1 VFKLKPLSKD
11 AVGGALT
18 KAERYRLLNEPW
30 QAESICRDVLA
41 IHPDN
46 QEALVTLLLAL
57 TDQFDQGAS
66 DLNEARDL
74 AGRLAGD
81 YQRAYYAGIVCERQ
95 GVALCRKNRPGG
107 SSTAYD
113 WISAA
118 MDWYEQAEL
127 IRPPG
132 NDDALLRWNT
142 CARFLA
148 RHPDLAPRVEGELSE
163 PLLLE

>member
-1 VFKLKPLSKD
+1 VFQLKPLSKA
-11 AVGGALT
+11 AVGAALT

-41 IHPDN
+41 IDPDN

-57 TDQFDQGAS
+57 TDQFDQGSS
-66 DLNEARDL
+66 DLNEAREL
-74 AGRLAGD
+74 AGRLAGK

-95 GVALCRKNRPGG
+95 GVALCRKNRPGA
-107 SSTAYD
+107 SSASYE
-113 WISAA
+113 WISQA

-132 NDDALLRWNT
+132 NDDAPLRWNT
-142 CARFLA
+142 CVRFLV
-148 RHPDLAPRVEGELSE
+148 RHPDLVPSAEGEVSE